1 MNISRIHAIENL
13 KSILLK
19 LSSEQSKSV
28 ILSLDI
34 FDTILWRLVQQPT
47 DVFTLMENYIV
58 RETIVTIPQR
68 LKTDFAQARQEAE
81 QSVRAMAEKNRGSSE
96 IDIHAIYKYLL
107 NIYDCGHLT
116 DYFLKL
122 EFDTECSVLFKN
134 PQLDSL
140 LLFCQSNSIKIFL
153 LSDMYWN
160 KSYITQMLINSQ
172 VNVKLVH
179 SIHVSSDYG
188 VGKSDGKLFTRVFSD
203 FQNTHVILH
212 CGDNKKSDYD
222 GAQCFGATAFLY
234 ERENKY
240 HYYCEHTERTLVNM
254 KPNIILNHVRKHYQL
269 LNNDIVYNASHQI
282 GYYIFGP
289 LMFEFLRQLE
299 TKQLLNYNIII
310 FPYREGIIMRDIYNI
325 LDLKDGSRKVLLLP
339 FTRKSTF
346 LGSLNLANDNII
358 ERLLWRTSPPTWKI
372 IAETLEMSVSFL
384 SSVAKV
390 ELDSNMHVTGGE
402 ISVLK
407 KIVANKTFLT
417 HLSHNIET
425 SRQLIQDYLEQE
437 MGNKLY
443 ENDKILIVDVG
454 WNGTV
459 VKNLRNIYSLTMPNL
474 CIDGYFMGLS
484 DAASNTSNN
493 GFHTFFSVSCEKARD
508 KDVLG
513 LLLFKHCEILEQS
526 LISSQ
531 NSGIGFKKNVFSIEP
546 IWSLSEY
553 STTEIEYR
561 EMLTTGILDFC
572 RVITHELAVWKS
584 EALHSQLS
592 YNDIYHIA
600 ERFLKFPLL
609 LEAHVFTHFQHDD
622 NFGLS
627 NIRSIISDNNVIK
640 SIDHRILWP
649 AAEQLL
655 LLSVSKNIQNP
666 FFYISEYLRNTM
678 EKNNELSIINKV
690 IAKVKLFV
698 HISNYIGLYRAMQL
712 TYLWIKR
719 KIVTKIYVLKK

>member
-19 LSSEQSKSV
+19 ISSEQSRSV

-47 DVFTLMENYIV
+47 DVFTLMQNYIV
-58 RETIVTIPQR
+58 RETIVAIPQR

-81 QSVRAMAEKNRGSSE
+81 QSVRAMAQKNRVSSE
-96 IDIHAIYKYLL
+96 IDIHDIYRYLL

-160 KSYITQMLINSQ
+160 KSHITQMLIKSQ

-234 ERENKY
+234 ERENEY

-254 KPNIILNHVRKHYQL
+254 KPNIILNHVRKIYQL
-269 LNNDIVYNASHQI
+269 LNDDVVYNTSHQI

-299 TKQLLNYNIII
+299 TKQLLTYNIII
-310 FPYREGIIMRDIYNI
+310 FPYREGIIMRAIYNI

-358 ERLLWRTSPPTWKI
+358 ERLLWRTSPPTWTI

-417 HLSHNIET
+417 HLSQNIET
-425 SRQLIQDYLEQE
+425 SRKLIQDYLEQE
-437 MGNKLY
+437 MGNKLC

-493 GFHTFFSVSCEKARD
+493 GFHTFFSVSCDKAHD

-546 IWSLSEY
+546 IWSLSDY

-561 EMLTTGILDFC
+561 EMLSAGILDFC

-592 YNDIYHIA
+592 YNDTYHIA

-627 NIRSIISDNNVIK
+627 NIRSVISDNNVIK

-655 LLSVSKNIQNP
+655 LLSVSKNIQDP

-690 IAKVKLFV
+690 IAKFKLFV
-698 HISNYIGLYRAMQL
+698 RISNYMGLYRAMQL

-719 KIVTKIYVLKK
+719 KIFTKINILKK